1 MGTQR
6 RWKQD
11 KQTQLHGSDIGVNVS
26 HDKWIYTETS
36 YTNIAKRM
44 YLFYVIPFAIVFR
57 ISFNSFLVYVTFS
70 FTFSFLMPQTAVFPL
85 SEANY
90 IKCTFRLL
98 WQYGLVSIWTML
110 CNLYTDFDKLQT
122 PEPTIT

>member
-44 YLFYVIPFAIVFR
+44 YTYSILCYSI
-57 ISFNSFLVYVTFS
+57 
-70 FTFSFLMPQTAVFPL
+70 
-85 SEANY
+85 Y
-90 IKCTFRLL
+90 IRF
-98 WQYGLVSIWTML
+98 Q
-110 CNLYTDFDKLQT
+110 NFF
-122 PEPTIT
+122 